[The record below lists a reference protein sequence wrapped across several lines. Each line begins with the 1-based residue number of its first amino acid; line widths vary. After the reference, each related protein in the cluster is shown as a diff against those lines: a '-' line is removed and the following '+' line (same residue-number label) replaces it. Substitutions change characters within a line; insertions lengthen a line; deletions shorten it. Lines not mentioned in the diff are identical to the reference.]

1 MLRCRQTAGVSDHP
15 TSYRAFSADGHNAR
29 WTSWHPAEATA
40 DADAR
45 PGSNDGPSSNEEHLT
60 LSWDNEA
67 WTASGIVQSD
77 NVQYVMRL
85 SATWQVRQFLLFRDM
100 DEPDL
105 WIGNDGGGRWGEMN
119 GAHRPELDGCVDIA
133 LACTPFTNTIAIRRL
148 ALHVGDA
155 AEIIVATVD
164 VETLDIQPVTQ
175 RYSRLDTHRWRLE
188 QTATGESIEFDVDE
202 FGLVIDY
209 PERFRRVD

>member
-1 MLRCRQTAGVSDHP
+1 VLRRRQTAGVSDHP
-15 TSYRAFSADGHNAR
+15 TSYRAFSANGHSAR
-29 WTSWHPAEATA
+29 WTAWHPAEATA
-40 DADAR
+40 DAD
-45 PGSNDGPSSNEEHLT
+45 GQPSSNGDPSSTEEHLT

-148 ALHVGDA
+148 GLHVGDA
-155 AEIIVATVD
+155 AEIIVATVN

-175 RYSRLDTHRWRLE
+175 RYSRLDTRRWRLE

>member
-1 MLRCRQTAGVSDHP
+1 MLRRRQTAGVSDHP

-40 DADAR
+40 GSDPR
-45 PGSNDGPSSNEEHLT
+45 PNSDDGPSPNEEHLT

-164 VETLDIQPVTQ
+164 VETLDIQPVAQ

-188 QTATGESIEFDVDE
+188 QMTTGESIEFDVDE

>member
-1 MLRCRQTAGVSDHP
+1 MLRRRQTAGVSDHP

-40 DADAR
+40 DADGQ
-45 PGSNDGPSSNEEHLT
+45 PSSNDGPSSNEEHLT

-175 RYSRLDTHRWRLE
+175 RYSRLDTRRWRLE

>member
-1 MLRCRQTAGVSDHP
+1 
-15 TSYRAFSADGHNAR
+15 
-29 WTSWHPAEATA
+29 
-40 DADAR
+40 
-45 PGSNDGPSSNEEHLT
+45 
-60 LSWDNEA
+60 
-67 WTASGIVQSD
+67 
-77 NVQYVMRL
+77 
-85 SATWQVRQFLLFRDM
+85 M

-148 ALHVGDA
+148 GLHVGDA
-155 AEIIVATVD
+155 AEIIVATVN

-175 RYSRLDTHRWRLE
+175 RYSRLDTRRWRLE